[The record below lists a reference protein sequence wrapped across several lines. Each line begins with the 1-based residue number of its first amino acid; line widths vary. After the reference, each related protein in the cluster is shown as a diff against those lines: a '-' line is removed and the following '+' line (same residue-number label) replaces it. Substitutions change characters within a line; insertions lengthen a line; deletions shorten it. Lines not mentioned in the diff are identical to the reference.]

1 MALRTGRG
9 SSSARSLAGL
19 LAGAIAGL
27 LILAPA
33 VRAQEVIGTV
43 EIRTTEG
50 SFFVRL
56 AEDTAVRDHARFFA
70 SLVRD
75 RAFFHRGDK
84 QITCPD
90 GPSCNYCDCV
100 AGMCQPPP
108 GETDDRKCIDSRY
121 LVDDQTQPAAVLH
134 AGLFTVDEGNHLQE
148 TGASLPVE
156 LQTSPG
162 VFKNVA
168 MTVAFVRR
176 GGILTPEW
184 IVNVQDNSDLVRD
197 DGLTFDDAENGG
209 AGAYLVFGRVSSGEE
224 VVMAL
229 AGLATGDERAD
240 TSLIDDGTPSSI
252 TQELEQLPLTHVN
265 DLQSVE
271 INFCDLAS
279 PDPACL
285 TPLCATVSDD
295 GLGCDAPA
303 CYDLVPLTDEEQAIV
318 DQGGTVDRFCAF
330 PEQPNFPLIAEATPA
345 GLTLVNNGLAPPEPL
360 NVLDYPN
367 NPKLVVDVRNESCPD
382 DLSDPLGACLSPG
395 APTTLQVQA
404 GGSAEHLRVSD
415 GSRAVVQDGSLTTVE
430 AFDSSRTK
438 VLGGSL
444 GTLAAAD
451 SADLTLEGGATAS
464 FVADDDATA
473 LVSGGSIASLE
484 ADGASL
490 VRVAG
495 HGFLVD
501 GSPVPFGP
509 LVAVAGTLTGTLAL
523 GDPIATAFQQG
534 DSSGATGTI
543 HLLDDA
549 RLAQRTDTVTVDE
562 PGNAPDPVDPGTP
575 LGAVARQF
583 ALGQTE
589 VTNAQYA
596 AFLSKKAF
604 SDPHGLYAAEM
615 GSDSRGG
622 IVRTGANGNYHYE
635 TIQGRADWP
644 VVFVS
649 RYDAL
654 RYVNWLHNGGTI
666 AASTENGAY
675 TFSGET
681 TVGPRNAGARYFL
694 PNTNEW
700 YKAAYYDPVTQTYFE
715 YPTASDTAPTLLPP
729 GQDVGN
735 FANLDRALGGL
746 TAPLA
751 DVGSY
756 RFSASP
762 SGTLDQAGNVLEWL
776 EDSLDLRG
784 GGWDSDTD
792 AASRQFVTT
801 VAAATTQARDI
812 GFRVP
817 EPGAPALAAAALA
830 TLAALRRR
838 RSAR

>member
-9 SSSARSLAGL
+9 SSGARSLAGL
-19 LAGAIAGL
+19 LGGAIAGL
-27 LILAPA
+27 LALAPA

-50 SFFVRL
+50 SFFVQL

-90 GPSCNYCDCV
+90 GPCFYCECV
-100 AGMCQPPP
+100 AGLCQ
-108 GETDDRKCIDSRY
+108 DDPNERSCIDSRY
-121 LVDDQTQPAAVLH
+121 LVNDQTTPSAVLH
-134 AGLFTVDEGNHLQE
+134 AGLFTVDGGNHLQE

-197 DGLTFDDAENGG
+197 DGLTFDDAEHGG
-209 AGAYLVFGRVSSGEE
+209 AGAHLVFGRVSSGEE
-224 VVMAL
+224 VVLAL
-229 AGLATGDERAD
+229 AGLATTDARNSQ
-240 TSLIDDGTPSSI
+240 TLVDDGTATSI
-252 TQELEQLPLTHVN
+252 LDELDQLPLVGFEDDEN
-265 DLQSVE
+265 PVE
-271 INFCDLAS
+271 VDFCDLGM

-285 TPLCATVSDD
+285 MPQCTTLSDD
-295 GLGCDAPA
+295 ELRCEAPA

-345 GLTLVNNGLAPPEPL
+345 GLALVNNGLAPPEPL

-382 DLSDPLGACLSPG
+382 DLSDPLGLCTSPG
-395 APTTLQVQA
+395 LPTTLDVRD
-404 GGSAEHLRVSD
+404 GGSAAHVRVSD
-415 GSRAVVQDGSLTTVE
+415 TSRLFVRGGAVSLLELLDTSRASLLAGSVDSLDAQDE
-430 AFDSSRTK
+430 
-438 VLGGSL
+438 
-444 GTLAAAD
+444 
-451 SADLTLEGGATAS
+451 ADLS
-464 FVADDDATA
+464 
-473 LVSGGSIASLE
+473 VSGGAVASLVADGATILVTGGSVASLE
-484 ADGASL
+484 AHGSSL

-495 HGFLVD
+495 SDFMVD
-501 GSPVPFGP
+501 GSPVSFGA
-509 LVAVAGTLTGTLAL
+509 LALSGLTLEGTLAG
-523 GDPIATAFQQG
+523 GDPISAAFVADTPGQASGTLYLLDATSLASPAAMVPVEGGNEPYNESF
-534 DSSGATGTI
+534 GTI
-543 HLLDDA
+543 V
-549 RLAQRTDTVTVDE
+549 RPFQI
-562 PGNAPDPVDPGTP
+562 
-575 LGAVARQF
+575 
-583 ALGQTE
+583 GQTE
-589 VTNAQYA
+589 VTNAEYA
-596 AFLSKKAF
+596 AFLSQKAF

-615 GSDSRGG
+615 GSDPRGG
-622 IVRTGANGNYHYE
+622 ILRTGANGNYHYE
-635 TIQGRADWP
+635 TIAGRADWP

-654 RYVNWLHNGGTI
+654 RYVNWLENGATVG
-666 AASTENGAY
+666 ASTETGSY
-675 TFSGET
+675 TFTGET
-681 TVGPRNAGARYFL
+681 SVGPRNYGARYFL
-694 PNTNEW
+694 PRTREW
-700 YKAAYYDPVTQTYFE
+700 DKAAYFNRATSPPSYFE
-715 YPTASDTAPTLLPP
+715 YPTSSNVAPTPDVP
-729 GQDVGN
+729 GRDVGN

-751 DVGSY
+751 PVGSY

-776 EDSLDLRG
+776 EDSLDLLG
-784 GGWDSDTD
+784 GGWDSDPE
-792 AASRQFVTT
+792 AASRQS
-801 VAAATTQARDI
+801 ASPIDAATSQTRDV

-817 EPGAPALAAAALA
+817 EPSAGALAAAALA